1 MVPLACLP
9 IERIISHRADDTKG
23 GEAPGQVRGCLT
35 YAGKRRTALIVQI
48 FYSCSESVTRGAKG
62 RVSLQVMWRADTD
75 QFFPSELFNL
85 NYVLQPDTERVMR
98 CLSKQ
103 SLPFLANDALEQKK
117 HTTTT

>member
-9 IERIISHRADDTKG
+9 IERIISHRADDAKG

-35 YAGKRRTALIVQI
+35 YARKRRTVLIVQI
-48 FYSCSESVTRGAKG
+48 FYSCSKSVTRGAKG

-85 NYVLQPDTERVMR
+85 NYGPQPTRTRHRASHEM
-98 CLSKQ
+98 
-103 SLPFLANDALEQKK
+103 P
-117 HTTTT
+117 